1 VRLGGREYE
10 REHILA
16 HTGDVD
22 AVGGVRSVVLDDG
35 LERGIRALE
44 FRTGGGL
51 RFEVLIDRAM
61 DIGVAEFDDYSFGWR
76 SATGFRHPGLHE
88 VNDEDGLSWLRSMS
102 GLIVTCGLDHT
113 LFGGQFDASN
123 YRYPP
128 KATIRH
134 GLHGRVANI
143 PARLIGYG
151 SSWNEDEAVLWA
163 EGEIR
168 QAAIFGEHLV
178 LRRRVEA
185 DLGGN
190 EIRLTDTVINDGFD
204 RTPHMFLYHCN
215 LGWQLLDEGAE
226 FQANVRA
233 TTWSSESARTQG
245 SSNLRFGPPTPG
257 FIEQV
262 YEHQL
267 DPDPDGKVRVR
278 LINRRIRRAFELEYS
293 PLEFPSFFQWC
304 NLRAGDYAIGLE
316 PSTHSVSGEEGA
328 RSGNT
333 MIWLEHGEQRLYR
346 SAFRFLRTL
355 PQEGDLALRNELLQ
369 Q

>member
-1 VRLGGREYE
+1 MRLTGREVG
-10 REHILA
+10 REHVA
-16 HTGDVD
+16 ARTGDFD
-22 AVGGVRSVVLDDG
+22 AFGGVRAVVIDDG
-35 LERGIRALE
+35 VERGVRALE

-51 RFEVLIDRAM
+51 RFEVLVDRAM

-102 GLIVTCGLDHT
+102 GLNVTCGLDHT
-113 LFGGQFDASN
+113 LFGGDYDASN

-128 KATIRH
+128 KTRVRH
-134 GLHGRVANI
+134 GLHGRIANI

-151 SSWNEDEAVLWA
+151 RAWDGEGAVLWA

-178 LRRRVEA
+178 LHRRVEA

-190 EIRLTDTVINDGFD
+190 EIRLTDTVVNTGFD

-215 LGWQLLDEGAE
+215 LGWPLLDEGTE
-226 FQANVRA
+226 FEARIRA
-233 TTWSSESARTQG
+233 TTWSSESAQAQAR
-245 SSNLRFGPPTPG
+245 SNLRFDAPIPG

-267 DPDPDGKVRVR
+267 EPDPDGKVRAR
-278 LINRRIRRAFELEYS
+278 LSNRGISRAFELEYS
-293 PLEFPSFFQWC
+293 PDQFPIFFSGATSARATTRLVW
-304 NLRAGDYAIGLE
+304 NLRRIRWA
-316 PSTHSVSGEEGA
+316 A
-328 RSGNT
+328 RRR
-333 MIWLEHGEQRLYR
+333 HGP
-346 SAFRFLRTL
+346 TT
-355 PQEGDLALRNELLQ
+355 P
-369 Q
+369 